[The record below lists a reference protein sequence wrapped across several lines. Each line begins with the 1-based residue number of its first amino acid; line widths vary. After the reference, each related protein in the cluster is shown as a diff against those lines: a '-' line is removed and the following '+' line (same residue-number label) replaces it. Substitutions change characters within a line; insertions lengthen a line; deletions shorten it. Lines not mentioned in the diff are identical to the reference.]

1 MNRIRLLVV
10 DDHPVFRFGIV
21 SMFHDLPDIEVIAE
35 AVDGVEGV
43 EAFRRHRPDVCLM
56 DLRLPRLSGVEAILE
71 IRREFPDA
79 RVIVLTTYD
88 SDEDIFRAIQSGAK
102 SYLLKDTP
110 RDQILTTVRSV
121 YAGQNAIPRSVADA
135 LSHRLEREELTAREL
150 EVLRL
155 IVRGRSNKEISSD
168 LNITERTVKFH
179 LTSLFGKLK
188 VMDRTQAAIT
198 AVRLGI
204 VHPD

>member
-1 MNRIRLLVV
+1 MNKIRLLVV

-35 AVDGVEGV
+35 AADGVEGV
-43 EAFRRHRPDVCLM
+43 EAFRHHRPDVCLM

-102 SYLLKDTP
+102 SYLLKDSP
-110 RDQILTTVRSV
+110 RDQILATVRGVHAGRSV
-121 YAGQNAIPRSVADA
+121 IPRAVADA
-135 LSHRLEREELTAREL
+135 LSHRLEREELTGREL
-150 EVLRL
+150 EVLKL
-155 IVRGRSNKEISSD
+155 LVRGRSNKELSSD
-168 LNITERTVKFH
+168 LNIAERTVKFH
-179 LTSLFGKLK
+179 LTSLFSKLK
-188 VMDRTQAAIT
+188 VLDRTQAAIT

-204 VHPD
+204 VQPD

>member
-1 MNRIRLLVV
+1 MNKIRLLVV

-35 AVDGVEGV
+35 AADGVEGV
-43 EAFRRHRPDVCLM
+43 EAFRHHRPDVCLM

-88 SDEDIFRAIQSGAK
+88 SDEDIFRGIQSGAK
-102 SYLLKDTP
+102 SYLLKDSP
-110 RDQILTTVRSV
+110 RDQILATVRGV
-121 YAGQNAIPRSVADA
+121 HAGQNMIPRSVADA
-135 LSHRLEREELTAREL
+135 LSHRLERDELTGREL
-150 EVLRL
+150 EVLQL
-155 IVRGRSNKEISSD
+155 LVRGRSNKEISSD

-188 VMDRTQAAIT
+188 VLDRTQAAIT